1 MNLLVIDTE
10 TGSLDPSTG
19 ALLDI
24 AAVELRDGE
33 ISRTFRRR
41 ILPEPGLLIEPE
53 AVACNAYSAERW
65 AELGAVNE
73 VDAILDFLVFLG
85 DVRGMTH
92 DRARAEVRG
101 GMVVGLTGM
110 AAVTDT
116 NRDTDTDTSGDTSGD
131 TIADTCEPGDDT
143 GNCERPT
150 EPATTRL
157 IWAGHNCPF
166 DRGFVEAAV
175 VRLAARIHRAGQGR
189 HPADLDHLPVVD
201 WADGRVV
208 NRKLARAVGRAVLSL
223 SFSHRDVDLM
233 QLATIPHTQ
242 GVVPGRSLDDLRRA
256 LLGTAPDVHDALTDA
271 TDTARLF
278 ALFERRIQWVAA

>member
-41 ILPEPGLLIEPE
+41 ILPEPGLVIEPE
-53 AVACNAYSAERW
+53 AVACNGYSAERW

-92 DRARAEVRG
+92 DRARAEFRG
-101 GMVVGLTGM
+101 GMVVGLPGM
-110 AAVTDT
+110 AEVTDT
-116 NRDTDTDTSGDTSGD
+116 NRDTDTDITG
-131 TIADTCEPGDDT
+131 ADTCESGDET
-143 GNCERPT
+143 CNGERPT

-189 HPADLDHLPVVD
+189 HPLDLDHLPGLD
-201 WADGRVV
+201 WTDGRVV
-208 NRKLARAVGRAVLSL
+208 NRKLARAAGRAVLSL

-233 QLATIPHTQ
+233 QLATIPHTR

-278 ALFERRIQWVAA
+278 ALFERRIQWAAA